1 MKLKSTFP
9 LKSQSI
15 APISQLG
22 NEKMWRF
29 KLPRDQLKDLKSGVL
44 VLYPLADD
52 INDLISFNDM
62 LICVAFGSVHIAG
75 SKPTDIGV
83 FIYKD
88 EEPEFMKFI
97 TEEEGA

>member
-1 MKLKSTFP
+1 MKMKSTFP

-15 APISQLG
+15 LPISQLG
-22 NEKMWRF
+22 IEKMWRF
-29 KLPRDQLKDLKSGVL
+29 KLPLDQLKGLKSGVL

-52 INDLISFNDM
+52 INDLINFNDM
-62 LICVAFGSVHIAG
+62 LICVAFGSAHIAG